1 MVSRLQVASD
11 NRTFTLD
18 KEHFFYLADTC
29 WSAFTNID
37 FNEWRFYLEKRK
49 QQGFNTLQINILPQ
63 WDRSAKQNELLPFD
77 INDDGAFDYSTL
89 NKLYFENAREM
100 CLLAKEYGFQLALV
114 VLWSNYVPGTWAS
127 AIMDKNV
134 IPISFL
140 PTYFDV
146 VNKTFNDMNPIY
158 LISGDTDF
166 EKEESIEYY
175 NKALEFFNKVSPDTL
190 KTLHI
195 RGRLEE
201 IPEILVSKI
210 DFYMY
215 QSGHNSLFTN
225 MPYYLAEVFYS
236 KYPCKPILNS
246 EPCYEQM
253 GYSRNVYGRFNDYDI
268 RKAGWQSVLSGG
280 CAGLTYGAHGIWS
293 WHTSDATFFMGI
305 GEAFDS
311 PLLWQNAL
319 QLPGA
324 FDYGMLKYLLE
335 QNNLKNIIPK
345 NNLVVNDTNEIRYA
359 TNDDK
364 SSVILYIPIN
374 TNIKISENLSE
385 YKFYLFDLETKNI
398 LSPLIEFKEN
408 STLFKM
414 HSCNKDVVIIG
425 KK

>member
-1 MVSRLQVASD
+1 MSRLKVASD

-37 FNEWRFYLEKRK
+37 FNDWKFYLEKRK

-63 WDRSAKQNELLPFD
+63 WDRSAKHNELLPFD
-77 INDDGAFDYSTL
+77 IKDDGAFDYSTL
-89 NKLYFENAREM
+89 NKLYFENARDM

-140 PTYFDV
+140 PTYFDI

-166 EKEESIEYY
+166 EKEESIGYY
-175 NKALEFFNKVSPDTL
+175 DKALEFFNKVSPNTL

-215 QSGHNSLFTN
+215 QSGHNSSFTN

-253 GYSRNVYGRFNDYDI
+253 GYSRKVYGRFNDYDI

-293 WHTSDATFFMGI
+293 WHTNDSTFFMGI

-311 PLLWQNAL
+311 PLLWQSAL

-324 FDYGMLKYLLE
+324 FDYGMIKYLLE

-345 NNLVVNDTNEIRYA
+345 NNLVVNDTDEIRYA

-364 SSVILYIPIN
+364 SSVVLYIPIN
-374 TNIKISENLSE
+374 TNVKISENLSE
-385 YKFYLFDLETKNI
+385 YKFHLFDLETKNI
-398 LSPLIEFKEN
+398 LIPLIEFKKD

-414 HSCNKDVVIIG
+414 HSCNKDIVIIG
-425 KK
+425 QK